1 MRKIILAVSAVVSV
15 LLVGAFS
22 WYLYISKDARR
33 RDSAQFAIAFRK
45 DLAQC
50 TVSQRDFSH
59 AHALACESVETY
71 IRDQLKVPP
80 GARFVIVDLG
90 DSPRTETDLLAST
103 LQQHGYRLVGRLSAI
118 ISEPASDR

>member
-59 AHALACESVETY
+59 AHALACGSVEAY

-80 GARFVIVDLG
+80 GARFVIFDMG
-90 DSPRTETDLLAST
+90 DSPRTEMDLLAST